1 MSGRRPRPDHSRHR
15 GAIQTSRR
23 WHGDK
28 SEMKFVHSIEG
39 LSLWVGRAFGWCIL
53 ILTLSVSYEV
63 FVRYVLNAPT
73 VWAFDMMIQM
83 YGALFLMCG
92 AYALAQDTHVRADV
106 VYRLLPVKVQ
116 ASMDF
121 VLYFL
126 FFFPGVIAL
135 VWYGWEIASDSWR
148 YKEVSFNSPA
158 SIQIYF
164 FKTLIPVSGAL
175 LVTQGF
181 AELVRCVMAFR
192 TGAWPDRLDDVKE
205 TEDLLSEADLGEI
218 RAFSA
223 GKS

>member
-1 MSGRRPRPDHSRHR
+1 
-15 GAIQTSRR
+15 
-23 WHGDK
+23 
-28 SEMKFVHSIEG
+28 MKFVHSIEG

-63 FVRYVLNAPT
+63 FVRYVLNSPT

-106 VYRLLPVKVQ
+106 IYRLFPVKVQ
-116 ASMDF
+116 ASLDF

-126 FFFPGVIAL
+126 FFFPGILAL
-135 VWYGWEIASDSWR
+135 AWYGWEIASDSWR

-164 FKTLIPVSGAL
+164 FKTLIPLSGVL
-175 LVTQGF
+175 LAIQGI
-181 AELVRCVMAFR
+181 AELVRCVITMR
-192 TGAWPDRLDDVKE
+192 SGSWPERLADVKE
-205 TEDLLSEADLGEI
+205 TEDLLTEADLEAI
-218 RAFSA
+218 RAFA
-223 GKS
+223 PDKK

>member
-1 MSGRRPRPDHSRHR
+1 
-15 GAIQTSRR
+15 
-23 WHGDK
+23 
-28 SEMKFVHSIEG
+28 MKFVHAIEG

-106 VYRLLPVKVQ
+106 VYRLLPVRVQ
-116 ASMDF
+116 ATLDF
-121 VLYFL
+121 FLYFL
-126 FFFPGVIAL
+126 FFFPGILAL
-135 VWYGWEIASDSWR
+135 AWYGYEIASDSWR

-164 FKTLIPVSGAL
+164 FKSLIPLAGGL
-175 LVTQGF
+175 LAIQGL
-181 AELVRCVMAFR
+181 AELIRCIKAMRSGV
-192 TGAWPDRLDDVKE
+192 WPERLVDVKE
-205 TEDLLSEADLGEI
+205 TEDLLTDADLEVI
-218 RAFSA
+218 SAFRPSD
-223 GKS
+223 K